1 MITPAYSPTATER
14 VLPRMALDFTTG
26 VLDPRV
32 TVTRASNTA
41 TCFNASGF
49 IETVNANL
57 PRFDYDPVTL
67 APKGLLIEEA
77 RTNLVLQSQTFQTTW
92 TNQETTEQ
100 VNAGIAPDGLLTAE
114 KLIPTIVNDSHWINQ
129 NITVSAGLNT
139 FSFYAKADG
148 YSVVQAL
155 NSPTTDRIN
164 FDLSNGTVGSATGFT
179 GTITA
184 VGNGWYRCTAT
195 TTTTA
200 TTSGWAR
207 IGIVPSSTS
216 ARGAAFAGDGTSGVL
231 IWGAQMELG
240 AFATSYIP
248 TVASQATRNPDVA
261 TMTGTNFSSWYN
273 ASEGAFL
280 AKFSFPA
287 IPASQFRYVLSANDG
302 TATNFIAIAG
312 NTTSNVPAGRVIAS
326 SSTQASMGG
335 GSIVANQQAI
345 GVLAYKLDSFAY
357 GQNGATIGT
366 DATGLVPT
374 VNRLDIGALT
384 TSFACCHIQRVSY
397 WPQRIINNEA
407 LAFSK

>member
-32 TVTRASNTA
+32 TVTRALNTA
-41 TCFNASGF
+41 TRINSSGY
-49 IETVNANL
+49 IEVVNANL

-114 KLIPTIVNDSHWINQ
+114 KLIPTVVNDSHWINQ

-139 FSFYAKADG
+139 FSFYAKANG

-207 IGIVPSSTS
+207 IAIVPSSTS

-248 TVASQATRNPDVA
+248 TTTTTLTRNADAVS
-261 TMTGTNFSSWYN
+261 MTGANFSSWYN
-273 ASEGAFL
+273 ATSGAIL
-280 AKFSFPA
+280 ARSRQSVITGTRPS
-287 IPASQFRYVLSANDG
+287 IYISDG
-302 TATNFIAIAG
+302 TANNIISLRGLAANPELYIKATTDQAQIDAGTLTANASFGLTGAWATDNCAAAINGGAAV
-312 NTTSNVPAGRVIAS
+312 TDTS
-326 SSTQASMGG
+326 
-335 GSIVANQQAI
+335 
-345 GVLAYKLDSFAY
+345 
-357 GQNGATIGT
+357 ATI
-366 DATGLVPT
+366 PT
-374 VNRLDIGALT
+374 VDRMLIGSDGTNYLNGQ
-384 TSFACCHIQRVSY
+384 IERISY
-397 WPQRIINNEA
+397 WPQRIINAEA
-407 LAFSK
+407 QAFSK